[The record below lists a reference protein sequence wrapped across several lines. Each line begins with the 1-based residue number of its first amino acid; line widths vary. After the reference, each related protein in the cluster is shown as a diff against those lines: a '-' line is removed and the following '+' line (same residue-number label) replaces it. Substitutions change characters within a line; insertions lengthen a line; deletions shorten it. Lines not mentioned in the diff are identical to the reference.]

1 MQCEGFAPELYSDYV
16 LGTLDPSGLAEVDSH
31 LNRDCVRCQS
41 ELRLS
46 RSVWYGVALAA
57 PAAEPRRGLRQR
69 VINSVQSPEA
79 SGFRLLW
86 WQPIVGL
93 AAPALAVLAGW
104 QIGGIRSSPPPM
116 VQVLPAPNSN
126 GPELTAL
133 VRENQLLRDRL
144 ASTQMVPS
152 VPVTPRPTP
161 DVAARTQQNS
171 ALLAQLA
178 QAHEQVSR
186 AEQDLN
192 AQKVLSARADRAREE
207 AERKAQAAV
216 AEAKL
221 AQPETTNLQRQL
233 ASAQGRAQQLERDV
247 AEYKALLT
255 TVRQRLAPLQ
265 TASLLADPNLRLV
278 RLRGTAGASG
288 AEGHALIS
296 NSQVVFYGSQLP
308 PLPAGRAYQL
318 WLIRGSSPAIVSA
331 GVFQPNT
338 GRQATVQFSNAALTS
353 GITTLAVTDEPE
365 GGSAA
370 PTGHKLLIGS

>member
-1 MQCEGFAPELYSDYV
+1 MQCEGFTPDLYSDYV
-16 LGTLDPSGLAEVDSH
+16 LGTLDASGLADVDSH
-31 LNRDCVRCQS
+31 LNRDCIRCQS

-46 RSVWYGVALAA
+46 RSVWYGVALAS

-69 VINSVQSPEA
+69 IINSVQSPEA
-79 SGFRLLW
+79 SGLRLLG
-86 WQPIVGL
+86 WQPIAGF
-93 AAPALAVLAGW
+93 AALALAVLAGW
-104 QIGGIRSSPPPM
+104 QIGGTRFFPTPM
-116 VQVLPAPNSN
+116 VQVLPAPKAN
-126 GPELTAL
+126 GPEISAL
-133 VRENQLLRDRL
+133 ARENRSLRDRL
-144 ASTQMVPS
+144 ASRQTVPS

-161 DVAARTQQNS
+161 DVAAGAQQNS

-178 QAHEQVSR
+178 QAREQVSR
-186 AEQDLN
+186 AEQELN
-192 AQKVLSARADRAREE
+192 AQKVLSASADRARED
-207 AERKAQAAV
+207 AERRVQAAV

-221 AQPETTNLQRQL
+221 AQPGTTNLQRQL

-247 AEYKALLT
+247 AEYKALLAT
-255 TVRQRLAPLQ
+255 ARQRLAPLQ
-265 TASLLADPNLRLV
+265 TASLMADPNLRLV
-278 RLRGTAGASG
+278 RLRGTASASG

-318 WLIRGSSPAIVSA
+318 WLIRRSSPAIVSA

-365 GGSAA
+365 SGSVA